1 MDKVIISGDR
11 QKSHEEI
18 LFNAARAARGLEESL
33 GLKLADSVAIFMRND
48 FGLFEMSLAAAA
60 LGVYSVP
67 VNWHYTA
74 DEANYVLDNCGAKA
88 LIIHADL
95 LPQIAAGI
103 PDSCKVLVVETPT
116 ELCAAYQVSAEAA
129 RIPDDATGWYDWLAQ
144 FEPLEPRDVAS
155 PGAMIYTSG
164 TTGRPKGVRRNAGTP
179 SEMENLYATINQAF
193 DIGPGRR
200 TIIPAPLYHS
210 APNTYGVLCVV
221 MGMDETVP
229 VLLAAGCRHFFVAQ
243 LAEGVRGRHIISAC
257 AESDQSF
264 DASAIYVLSGL
275 AANAENDYVTYRL
288 HPCLISLAQIK
299 NWQAHCRK
307 AGNHPAALFLDTGF
321 NRLGLSFDDI
331 AEMSETN
338 GIFEGWT
345 LDLIAS
351 HLACADTPDH
361 PMNRAQLEAFHTM
374 TALLPPAPR
383 SLANTGGIFLGDA
396 YRFDMTRPG
405 IGLYGGMAF
414 PDDAAA
420 RQTVARLRAPI
431 LQTRRL
437 SAGDA
442 IGYGASFT
450 ADHEMRIGIVGLGYG
465 DGLPRSFG
473 QFNPPRVRLGL
484 GDKEAAIL
492 GRISMDS
499 FAIDLTDASDS
510 IGADS

>member
-1 MDKVIISGDR
+1 MATPLPPDGFADR
-11 QKSHEEI
+11 PRLHI
-18 LFNAARAARGLEESL
+18 DLTA
-33 GLKLADSVAIFMRND
+33 
-48 FGLFEMSLAAAA
+48 LAA
-60 LGVYSVP
+60 
-67 VNWHYTA
+67 NYTI
-74 DEANYVLDNCGAKA
+74 LQKA
-88 LIIHADL
+88 SGKA
-95 LPQIAAGI
+95 Q
-103 PDSCKVLVVETPT
+103 
-116 ELCAAYQVSAEAA
+116 CAAVVKA
-129 RIPDDATGWYDWLAQ
+129 DA
-144 FEPLEPRDVAS
+144 
-155 PGAMIYTSG
+155 
-164 TTGRPKGVRRNAGTP
+164 
-179 SEMENLYATINQAF
+179 
-193 DIGPGRR
+193 
-200 TIIPAPLYHS
+200 
-210 APNTYGVLCVV
+210 YGL
-221 MGMDETVP
+221 GMDETVP

-243 LAEGVRGRHIISAC
+243 LAEGVRLRHIISTC
-257 AESDQSF
+257 AESDKSF

-275 AANAENDYVTYRL
+275 AANAENDYVTHRL

-396 YRFDMTRPG
+396 YRLDMTRPG

-484 GDKEAAIL
+484 GDREAAIL

-499 FAIDLTDASDS
+499 FAIDLTDADDS
-510 IGADS
+510 IGADSMVEIFGDTTPIDGLAEQGQTISYELLTQLGSRYKRIYKT

>member
-1 MDKVIISGDR
+1 MATPLPPDGFADR
-11 QKSHEEI
+11 PRLQI
-18 LFNAARAARGLEESL
+18 DLTA
-33 GLKLADSVAIFMRND
+33 
-48 FGLFEMSLAAAA
+48 LAA
-60 LGVYSVP
+60 
-67 VNWHYTA
+67 NYTI
-74 DEANYVLDNCGAKA
+74 LQKA
-88 LIIHADL
+88 SGKA
-95 LPQIAAGI
+95 Q
-103 PDSCKVLVVETPT
+103 
-116 ELCAAYQVSAEAA
+116 CAAVVKA
-129 RIPDDATGWYDWLAQ
+129 DA
-144 FEPLEPRDVAS
+144 
-155 PGAMIYTSG
+155 
-164 TTGRPKGVRRNAGTP
+164 
-179 SEMENLYATINQAF
+179 
-193 DIGPGRR
+193 
-200 TIIPAPLYHS
+200 
-210 APNTYGVLCVV
+210 YGL
-221 MGMDETVP
+221 GMDETVP

-243 LAEGVRGRHIISAC
+243 LAEGVRLRHIISTC
-257 AESDQSF
+257 AESDKSF

-275 AANAENDYVTYRL
+275 AANAENDYVTHRL

-338 GIFEGWT
+338 EIFEGWT

-420 RQTVARLRAPI
+420 RQTVARLSAPI

-484 GDKEAAIL
+484 GDREAAIL

-499 FAIDLTDASDS
+499 FAIDLTDADDS
-510 IGADS
+510 IGADSMVEIFGDTTPIDGLAEQGQTISYELLTQLGSRYKRIYKT